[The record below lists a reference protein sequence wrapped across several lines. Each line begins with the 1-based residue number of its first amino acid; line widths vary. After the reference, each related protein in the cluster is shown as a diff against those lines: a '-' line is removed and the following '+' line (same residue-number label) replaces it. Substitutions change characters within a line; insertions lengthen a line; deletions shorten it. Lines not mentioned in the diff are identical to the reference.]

1 MEQKKLLER
10 NEKTL
15 LLLLYYL
22 LLPNVTIYIFYCF
35 SNNYIILKYLIKGAK
50 YNEKWHYQIKI
61 NVHNENKKFIVT
73 KCHFFVQFHAPIQID

>member
-1 MEQKKLLER
+1 MNIKKNKTSLLL
-10 NEKTL
+10 L

-50 YNEKWHYQIKI
+50 YNEK
-61 NVHNENKKFIVT
+61 
-73 KCHFFVQFHAPIQID
+73 

>member
-50 YNEKWHYQIKI
+50 YNEK
-61 NVHNENKKFIVT
+61 
-73 KCHFFVQFHAPIQID
+73 